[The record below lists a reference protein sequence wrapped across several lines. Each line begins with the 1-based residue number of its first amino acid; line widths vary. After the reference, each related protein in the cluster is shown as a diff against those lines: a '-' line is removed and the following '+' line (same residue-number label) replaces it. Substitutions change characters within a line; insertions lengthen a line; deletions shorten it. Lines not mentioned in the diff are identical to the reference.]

1 MSQADQAAITKILLN
16 VLVAQSCPTLCNPMD
31 CSLPGSSV
39 CGILQAR
46 ILEEV
51 AMPLSRDLLDP
62 GIQLRSPALQVDSLP
77 TEPPESPGE
86 SFQFSSVAQLCP
98 TLCDPMEC
106 SMLGFPVHHQLPE
119 LVQTH
124 HHQVSDAI
132 QPSHPLLSPS
142 PPAFNLS
149 QCQSLFQ

>member
-1 MSQADQAAITKILLN
+1 MEIILLSLTAFAPKQVN
-16 VLVAQSCPTLCNPMD
+16 VLSCLSPVQRFVTPWTA
-31 CSLPGSSV
+31 SRWP
-39 CGILQAR
+39 
-46 ILEEV
+46 
-51 AMPLSRDLLDP
+51 PLSMEFSRQEYWRRLPCPCP
-62 GIQLRSPALQVDSLP
+62 GIFLTQGSNSGLLHCRWILY
-77 TEPPESPGE
+77 PESPGE